1 MPVVFSPGEPETR
14 PLRPTEIV
22 YTTAQKVADLLGIGP
37 GEAVL
42 ASADTVANAVFVTG
56 ADYRIHGF
64 STGDT
69 ILVYSDAYPIG
80 FTAEIDTIVSG
91 GNNGVKLNLKDI
103 NSSGSATI
111 ASHVDLTDVAV
122 ADNTYVQNQASFTN
136 GKIRGMKRSHVEQR
150 IKEVQDRID
159 NVTHNAWRPYL
170 VSAEYLNFDTYK
182 PYRRRYFT
190 DYVGTTPLLFRN
202 IQQILR
208 LEMWQGEN
216 YREIGSAETR
226 LEIVDHEGLAGDSV
240 YFAIG
245 NGSIATLSVGT
256 GTTNWRADFDKVS
269 TAQNLA
275 DLINKEDRVSKA
287 AVEFS
292 PAFTLEGSTSNIA
305 VHNEVLASANA
316 DYGNGKLKLTS
327 MRQTKGGEALQ
338 IASTDLSNMVV
349 SDNASR
355 SAKTANANYDTGL
368 QVLSYADFALAAPPH
383 TVITLHSSA
392 ADPSTVL
399 DVGDVLYTVTGQA
412 FATVRVFGGS
422 AGAYQIGTTA
432 IITGDKPSAGQNIYR
447 FSTRSVAGTTLSVD
461 STSTFP
467 SKGLLM
473 IVNGASTRVFSY
485 TGKTDTAFT
494 GVAVVGGGASLT
506 QLDTVDTELTQY
518 YFQSDIGAFSDAGG
532 DQARLKDWWLD
543 SEMGIIY
550 FNNSYPFFEF
560 NAIKVSYIYGERYVE
575 QAIEEAA
582 TKLVA
587 VDLLMADDRSVL
599 IPEGSENIPLAQ
611 KATMWKQESEA
622 ILRRYIE
629 VVVFE

>member
-1 MPVVFSPGEPETR
+1 VPVVFSPGEPETR

-37 GEAVL
+37 QEEVL
-42 ASADTVANAVFVTG
+42 VSADSESGAVFVTG
-56 ADYRIHGF
+56 ADYRNHGF
-64 STGDT
+64 ETGDS
-69 ILVYSDAYPIG
+69 ILIYSDADPMG
-80 FTAEIDTIVSG
+80 TTATIS
-91 GNNGVKLNLKDI
+91 NITSTANGVKL
-103 NSSGSATI
+103 
-111 ASHVDLTDVAV
+111 HFTDVTLTATDYEL

-136 GKIRGMKRSHVEQR
+136 GKTRGVKRSHVEQR

-208 LEMWQGEN
+208 IEMWQGDD
-216 YREIGSAETR
+216 YREIGSAEAR
-226 LEIVDHEGLAGDSV
+226 LEIIDHEGLSGDSL
-240 YFAIG
+240 YFSLG

-256 GTTNWRADFDKVS
+256 GSTNWRADFDKVS

-275 DLINKEDRVSKA
+275 DLINKEDRVGKT
-287 AVEFS
+287 AVDFS
-292 PAFTLEGSTSNIA
+292 PTFTLEGSTSNIA

-338 IASTDLSNMVV
+338 IASTDLTNLTV
-349 SDNASR
+349 SQTASR
-355 SAKTANANYDTGL
+355 STETANANYDTGL
-368 QVLSYADFALAAPPH
+368 EVASYTDITFIEPH
-383 TVITLHSSA
+383 TTVISLHSGA
-392 ADPSTVL
+392 ADPDTVL
-399 DVGDVLYTVTGQA
+399 DVGDVLYNSAGLTVGTVDI
-412 FATVRVFGGS
+412 FAGS
-422 AGAYQIGTTA
+422 AGSYT
-432 IITGDKPSAGQNIYR
+432 ITLTGLASADRPSVGQNLYR
-447 FSTRSVAGTTLSVD
+447 SSTRSVAGTTLSVD
-461 STSTFP
+461 STTGFP

-485 TGKTDTAFT
+485 SGKTATTFT
-494 GVAVVGGGASLT
+494 GVAVVGGGAALT
-506 QLDTVDTELTQY
+506 QLDDGDVTVTQY

-543 SEMGIIY
+543 HEMGIIY
-550 FNNSYPFFEF
+550 FNNSYPFFEW
-560 NAIKVSYIYGERYVE
+560 NAVKVSYIYGERYVE

-599 IPEGSENIPLAQ
+599 LPEGSQNIPLSE
-611 KATMWKQESEA
+611 KATMWKQEAEA
-622 ILRRYIE
+622 IIKRYIE

>member
-1 MPVVFSPGEPETR
+1 M
-14 PLRPTEIV
+14 
-22 YTTAQKVADLLGIGP
+22 
-37 GEAVL
+37 
-42 ASADTVANAVFVTG
+42 
-56 ADYRIHGF
+56 
-64 STGDT
+64 
-69 ILVYSDAYPIG
+69 
-80 FTAEIDTIVSG
+80 
-91 GNNGVKLNLKDI
+91 
-103 NSSGSATI
+103 
-111 ASHVDLTDVAV
+111 
-122 ADNTYVQNQASFTN
+122 
-136 GKIRGMKRSHVEQR
+136 
-150 IKEVQDRID
+150 
-159 NVTHNAWRPYL
+159 
-170 VSAEYLNFDTYK
+170 
-182 PYRRRYFT
+182 
-190 DYVGTTPLLFRN
+190 
-202 IQQILR
+202 
-208 LEMWQGEN
+208 
-216 YREIGSAETR
+216 
-226 LEIVDHEGLAGDSV
+226 
-240 YFAIG
+240 
-245 NGSIATLSVGT
+245 
-256 GTTNWRADFDKVS
+256 
-269 TAQNLA
+269 
-275 DLINKEDRVSKA
+275 SKA

-355 SAKTANANYDTGL
+355 SAKTANTNRDTGL
-368 QVLSYADFALAAPPH
+368 QVLSYTDYGLATPAH

-392 ADPSTVL
+392 ANPTTVL
-399 DVGDVLYTVTGQA
+399 EVGDVLYNSAGQSIGTA
-412 FATVRVFGGS
+412 SVFGGS
-422 AGAYQIGTTA
+422 AGAYQIATTA
-432 IITGDKPSAGQNIYR
+432 LIATEDRIPAGQNIYR
-447 FSTRSVAGTTLSVD
+447 TSTRVLGSTTFSVD

-485 TGKTDTAFT
+485 TGKTDTTFT
-494 GVAVVGGGASLT
+494 GVAVVGGGANLT
-506 QLDTVDTELTQY
+506 QLDTAGTELTQY

-599 IPEGSENIPLAQ
+599 IPEGSENIPLTQ
-611 KATMWKQESEA
+611 KATMWKQEAEA